1 MLGVDTVAVFIQI
14 LVLAG
19 IGKLAMFLWKKAP
32 YQGYIARLPRVGK
45 FFKELFACEL
55 CLGVWIYWLLG
66 FIWQMN
72 FMGVTLPVLSE
83 FLDGIVISFIVWVFS
98 AGWQTLFQNFVITG
112 SDDDRTKIS

>member
-1 MLGVDTVAVFIQI
+1 
-14 LVLAG
+14 
-19 IGKLAMFLWKKAP
+19 
-32 YQGYIARLPRVGK
+32 
-45 FFKELFACEL
+45 
-55 CLGVWIYWLLG
+55 
-66 FIWQMN
+66 MN